1 MPYKLQTRDEHLA
14 NNGAPKRIL
23 ALDGGGLRGILTVA
37 ILQKMEDLLRVR
49 HGDSGDFRL
58 CHYFDLIAGTST
70 GSIIAAALAKG
81 WTVEQIRQKY
91 MALGES
97 VFEKSFLRQG
107 LFRAKYDEAKLIDEL
122 KSVYGANTTL
132 GSPELQTGLLV
143 ITKRLDTGSPWP
155 VSNNPRG
162 KYFADRQGG
171 TIGNS
176 EYPLWKVVRASTAA
190 PSYFDPEPITIAEKP
205 GHKAEQGDFID
216 GGASPF
222 NNPALQAFMYSTL
235 DGYRIDW
242 STGADKLLLV
252 SIGTGA
258 ADPEVK
264 KSQVAAKH
272 AINAML
278 SLMDDCASLQE
289 TLLQWMSTS
298 TTAREIDSELG
309 DLSHDLVAG
318 APLLSYLRYNV
329 NLRKESLQKLDP
341 NLTDDKLIESLSAM
355 DAPENMSLLH
365 KLGALA
371 AEKQVKD
378 SDFAAKF
385 DLPVR

>member
-176 EYPLWKVVRASTAA
+176 V
-190 PSYFDPEPITIAEKP
+190 
-205 GHKAEQGDFID
+205 
-216 GGASPF
+216 
-222 NNPALQAFMYSTL
+222 M
-235 DGYRIDW
+235 
-242 STGADKLLLV
+242 
-252 SIGTGA
+252 
-258 ADPEVK
+258 
-264 KSQVAAKH
+264 
-272 AINAML
+272 
-278 SLMDDCASLQE
+278 
-289 TLLQWMSTS
+289 
-298 TTAREIDSELG
+298 
-309 DLSHDLVAG
+309 
-318 APLLSYLRYNV
+318 
-329 NLRKESLQKLDP
+329 
-341 NLTDDKLIESLSAM
+341 
-355 DAPENMSLLH
+355 
-365 KLGALA
+365 
-371 AEKQVKD
+371 
-378 SDFAAKF
+378 
-385 DLPVR
+385 